1 VIGTLNETDKTNFI
15 SALNALDWQSV
26 ESLESFPE
34 TLEAMGIA
42 VPQDELENYID
53 LLKESAGA
61 TRKID
66 LAKLRDAAVELTN
79 LKNSMKGGDQGRSFS
94 EEAYNALKEMA
105 PELADQ
111 F

>member
-42 VPQDELENYID
+42 VPEDELENYIE

-79 LKNSMKGGDQGRSFS
+79 LKSSMKGGNQGRSFS
-94 EEAYNALKEMA
+94 EGAYNALKEMT